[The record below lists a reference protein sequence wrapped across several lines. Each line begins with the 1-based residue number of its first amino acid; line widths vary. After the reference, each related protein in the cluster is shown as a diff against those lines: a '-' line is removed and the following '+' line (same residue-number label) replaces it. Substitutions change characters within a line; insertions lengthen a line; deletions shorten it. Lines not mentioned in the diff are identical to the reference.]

1 MTNSWH
7 LDEVIEVLT
16 EKSLIYLV
24 FPGSW
29 VSAKTFLEVS
39 TDTPEHATA
48 LVAEWGWEPEQQDGA
63 TSAAEG
69 IPTEGM
75 KGPPVLTNDGQAFLF
90 RH

>member
-69 IPTEGM
+69 TPTEGM